1 MKIILRQDIE
11 KLGQKDDVV
20 TVKTG
25 YARNYLIPNGLAI
38 QATDSALKI
47 HNENLKQRAH
57 KEEKIRGEAEELAK
71 KLAEVK
77 LVIGAK
83 VSSAGKIFG
92 SVNNI
97 QLAEALNEKGYEID
111 RRNILLG
118 DDAIKEVGNYKAVVK
133 LHRDVKVDLE
143 FEVLPNNYHKPY

>member
-1 MKIILRQDIE
+1 MKIILTQDIE
-11 KLGQKDDVV
+11 KLGQKNDIL

-25 YARNYLIPNGLAI
+25 YARNYLIPKGLAI
-38 QATDSALKI
+38 QATESAIKI
-47 HNENLKQRAH
+47 HNENQKQRAH
-57 KEEKIRGEAEELAK
+57 KEEKIRSEAE
-71 KLAEVK
+71 KLAQKLAGVK

-92 SVNNI
+92 SVNTI
-97 QLAEALNEKGYEID
+97 QLAEALNAKGYEID

-118 DDAIKEVGNYKAVVK
+118 EDAIKEVGSYKAVVK

-143 FEVLPNNYHKPY
+143 FEVVAE

>member
-25 YARNYLIPNGLAI
+25 YARNYLIPNGLPI

-143 FEVLPNNYHKPY
+143 FEVIAE